1 MINRKSIKA
10 IENIITNIN
19 ELDIMTKDR
28 NDLYFYD
35 SYEMLVL
42 CDLVSNIEKNLSNIS
57 LKIKKKYKNV
67 NWNIIKEQY
76 NEFDELKVGKIWI
89 LSSGLLKGELLSKLK
104 KILIEELPIY
114 YTNYCNKQH
123 GKYFKKDQ

>member
-10 IENIITNIN
+10 IENIILYIN

-35 SYEMLVL
+35 SYEMPIL
-42 CDLVSNIEKNLSNIS
+42 CDLVSNIEKNLNNIS

-76 NEFDELKVGKIWI
+76 NEFDEMKVGKIWI

-104 KILIEELPIY
+104 KILSVELPIY

-123 GKYFKKDQ
+123 EKYLKKDL

>member
-1 MINRKSIKA
+1 
-10 IENIITNIN
+10 
-19 ELDIMTKDR
+19 MTKDR

-35 SYEMLVL
+35 SYEMPIL
-42 CDLVSNIEKNLSNIS
+42 CDLVRNIEKNLNNIS
-57 LKIKKKYKNV
+57 LKIKKKYKNI

-76 NEFDELKVGKIWI
+76 NEFDEMKVGKIWI

-123 GKYFKKDQ
+123 EKYFKKDQ

>member
-1 MINRKSIKA
+1 MKQ
-10 IENIITNIN
+10 
-19 ELDIMTKDR
+19 
-28 NDLYFYD
+28 LYFYD
-35 SYEMLVL
+35 SYEMPVL

-89 LSSGLLKGELLSKLK
+89 LSSGLLKGELLSKLR

-123 GKYFKKDQ
+123 EKYFKKDQ